1 MDEGDAAL
9 DNVNINKLIRFIR
22 SETNNMQIIVITL
35 NKRMASHADIL
46 IGVTTQVS

>member
-35 NKRMASHADIL
+35 NKRLASRADIL

>member
-9 DNVNINKLIRFIR
+9 DKANIKKLINYIR
-22 SETNNMQIIVITL
+22 SQMKNMQAIMITL
-35 NKRMASHADIL
+35 NTNLSSHANIL